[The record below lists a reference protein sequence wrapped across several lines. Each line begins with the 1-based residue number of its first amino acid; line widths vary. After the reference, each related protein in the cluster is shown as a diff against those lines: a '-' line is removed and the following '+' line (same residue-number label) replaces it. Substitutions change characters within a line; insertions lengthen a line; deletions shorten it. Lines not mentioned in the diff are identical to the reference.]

1 MNSLDPVYT
10 IKQQFVEV
18 LKEHDY
24 TGDSEKLI
32 LDSINSVNLD
42 ESVPKKL
49 TKLSA
54 IYPTS
59 DAKGKRASE
68 KAA

>member
-1 MNSLDPVYT
+1 MVASTTNDGIGT
-10 IKQQFVEV
+10 KGIKE
-18 LKEHDY
+18 
-24 TGDSEKLI
+24 
-32 LDSINSVNLD
+32 
-42 ESVPKKL
+42 PKKL